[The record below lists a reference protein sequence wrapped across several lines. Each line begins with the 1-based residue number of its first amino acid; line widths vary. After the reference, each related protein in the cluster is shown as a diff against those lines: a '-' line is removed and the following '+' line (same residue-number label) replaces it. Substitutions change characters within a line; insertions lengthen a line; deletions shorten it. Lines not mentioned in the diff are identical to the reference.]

1 MRLASVSKSR
11 DIVLTVDATPPAP
24 AEQNN
29 TTSIVTYPTIGR
41 PVSRDDWYLLWGPLG
56 FGWGLAAI
64 MVAVLW
70 RRMLAERREAS
81 DKDREHARIIAE
93 EHKAMREIMESHA
106 EKLEE
111 LGREHA
117 GQFQQTTEKLHALA
131 VTLRDALDATSRRV
145 TR

>member
-1 MRLASVSKSR
+1 V
-11 DIVLTVDATPPAP
+11 AP
-24 AEQNN
+24 ADPPTPTETN

-41 PVSRDDWYLLWGPLG
+41 SVPRDDWYLLWGPLG
-56 FGWGLAAI
+56 VMAMMLVVVVGI
-64 MVAVLW
+64 LW
-70 RRMLAERREAS
+70 RRLLTERSEAF
-81 DKDREHARIIAE
+81 ARAAAADAKLDA
-93 EHKAMREIMESHA
+93 EHKAMRELMESHA

>member
-1 MRLASVSKSR
+1 ML
-11 DIVLTVDATPPAP
+11 LTVDATPPAP
-24 AEQNN
+24 AEQPTQN

-64 MVAVLW
+64 IVAVLW
-70 RRMLAERREAS
+70 RRMLAERRETAEK
-81 DKDREHARIIAE
+81 DKEHAKALAE
-93 EHKAMREIMESHA
+93 EHRVMRQVMESHA